1 MLTIFSTLKPRGMP
15 FADNVQR
22 NAISSWQA
30 LDAPCEIL
38 LLGSDEGTAEIAAE
52 YSLRHEPDIPRH
64 GDAPPLAGS
73 LFARAQK
80 LARFDLMMYINSDV
94 ILLSDFIPTLSR
106 IVELRK
112 GCSRPF
118 LIAGCRHDLHLKQ
131 RLNFQDLRWESSLRE
146 KNEKCGRLHSVSA
159 IDYFIFKKGPYPGD
173 MPEFTVGANW
183 IDSWLLYRA
192 RAMGMDFIDATAGI
206 TAIQQEYENRK
217 SQAYLFRRETGS
229 EAVRQKSLVTLHL
242 LFTLNDANLVYSRAG
257 ILRKNLTASH
267 IRRFILKS
275 GPILYPQYK
284 ILFDIGRPFCR
295 QYWRIN
301 QIRRVVRSI
310 LKILKIRQAP

>member
-131 RLNFQDLRWESSLRE
+131 RLNFQDPRWEASLRE
-146 KNEKCGRLHSVSA
+146 KNEKCGKLHRTA
-159 IDYFIFKKGPYPGD
+159 TIDYFIFKKGPYPGD

-183 IDSWLLYRA
+183 IDNWLLYRA
-192 RAMGMDFIDATAGI
+192 RAMGMDIIDATAGI
-206 TAIQQEYENRK
+206 TAIQQEYENRGG
-217 SQAYLFRRETGS
+217 QAYLFRRKTGP
-229 EAVRQKSLVTLHL
+229 EAVRLNTLIEPNSC
-242 LFTLNDANLVYSRAG
+242 FTLDNANLKY
-257 ILRKNLTASH
+257 THAS
-267 IRRFILKS
+267 ILKKPITLFS
-275 GPILYPQYK
+275 MVLFLYREGPALYPQYK
-284 ILFDIGRPFCR
+284 TLVYIGRLL
-295 QYWRIN
+295 QYLWSKIKN
-301 QIRRVVRSI
+301 YSPGLRRRYMIS
-310 LKILKIRQAP
+310 L